1 VWAQYLFIDRAT
13 NTFQKKLWPRFQN
26 FYQKIITWCL
36 IGKRPIWLIVFT
48 IVLFFISVFATVIR
62 KPGIV
67 FFPQSDPNFIY
78 TYITL
83 PVGTDQKVTDSI
95 TLEVEK
101 RIYRVLG
108 TNNPLV
114 ESVISNVA
122 VGANDPQ
129 SGDRSVASNKGKVGI
144 AFVEFSKRDGQSTE
158 LYLSEIREALKGI
171 PLAQITVEKESNGP
185 PVGKPINIEVSG
197 DGYAEII
204 RVSEGLRSYL
214 DSLQISGVEELKSDL
229 LKYKPEIVIEVDRER
244 ANREGISTAQIGSE
258 IRTSLYGK
266 EVSKYKDN
274 NEEYPIQLRFN
285 YDQRNNVDQLL
296 NLKISYRDM
305 VMGGMMRSIPLSAV
319 ANIKYENAF
328 GGINRKNQKRVITIY
343 SNILAGYAPNDVV
356 DAVTRAASNYKTPP
370 AVSIN
375 LTGEQEQ
382 QRETTSFLVNALLIS
397 LSLIFLILVTQFN
410 SISKPII
417 ILSEIIFSV
426 IGTLLGLAIFDMDI
440 SIVMTGVGIVAL
452 AGIVVRN
459 GILLIEFTDVL
470 RDKGYDIVTAAI
482 HAGRIR
488 MTPVLLTASAAIL
501 GLIPLA
507 VGMNI
512 DFVSL
517 FTHFN
522 PQIWFGGDSVAFWGP
537 LSWTIIFG
545 LGFATIITLILVPA
559 MYVLVEKQ
567 KLKWKGVQDHEVKDF
582 NESDID

>member
-1 VWAQYLFIDRAT
+1 
-13 NTFQKKLWPRFQN
+13 
-26 FYQKIITWCL
+26 L

-101 RIYRVLG
+101 RIYGVLG

-197 DGYAEII
+197 DDYAEII

-382 QRETTSFLVNALLIS
+382 QRETTSFLANALLIS

-470 RDKGYDIVTAAI
+470 REKGYDIVTAAI